1 MNKLT
6 KGFVAIAMVGV
17 LQIGFTS
24 AVLEASPRDD
34 RPPQRVNHHDKHRD
48 KAHYDKEMKKEK
60 ERHEKEM
67 KRHPGES
74 RHEWEKR
81 KHEEEKRHQNEMDRI
96 AALLV
101 GIAIGSS
108 L

>member
-34 RPPQRVNHHDKHRD
+34 RPPQRVSHHCVFR
-48 KAHYDKEMKKEK
+48 
-60 ERHEKEM
+60 
-67 KRHPGES
+67 
-74 RHEWEKR
+74 
-81 KHEEEKRHQNEMDRI
+81 
-96 AALLV
+96 
-101 GIAIGSS
+101 
-108 L
+108 